1 MCVRYRSAPPRDPVV
16 PGSPRR
22 DGMSSPRPWG
32 TGSAGQGYGGTSRL
46 CRMSDRPAA
55 PASAAP
61 APVAAQAADAA
72 QADGPDQGSDAPSRG
87 RTWLALAGRLL
98 GSRPVR
104 WGFVA
109 AAVALGAYVVADQW
123 TEVRAGLASMGFLA
137 VAGALVAV
145 LLGLLA
151 TMQVWRVLL
160 AALGSPLPAR
170 PAARV
175 MFIGQLG
182 KYLPGSIWPVVA
194 QMELGTAHRVPR
206 HRSASASVL
215 TMLFCLLAGLLAAL
229 VTLPF
234 TPGARSYRWVFLA
247 APVLLICLF
256 PQVLNRILD
265 RLLRL
270 ARRPALEQPLAGRTV
285 AGALAWALASWVCF
299 GLQIWLLAIRLG
311 APHGRAALVSVGGFA
326 FAWCVGFVV
335 VFAPAG
341 AGIREL
347 LLIATLSPMLG
358 VGKATAVALVSRVL
372 MTAGDLIT
380 AGAAAALARRSRR
393 EATS

>member
-1 MCVRYRSAPPRDPVV
+1 
-16 PGSPRR
+16 
-22 DGMSSPRPWG
+22 
-32 TGSAGQGYGGTSRL
+32 
-46 CRMSDRPAA
+46 MSDRPVA
-55 PASAAP
+55 PP
-61 APVAAQAADAA
+61 ADAA
-72 QADGPDQGSDAPSRG
+72 VADGPGRGSEPPSRG
-87 RTWLALAGRLL
+87 RAWLALAGRLF
-98 GSRPVR
+98 GSRLVR

-109 AAVALGAYVVADQW
+109 AAIALGGYWVADQR

-145 LLGLLA
+145 LLALVA

-160 AALGSPLPAR
+160 AALGSPLAAR

-234 TPGARSYRWVFLA
+234 APVATSYRWVFLA
-247 APVLLICLF
+247 APVLLVCLF

-270 ARRPALEQPLAGRTV
+270 ARRPALEQPLAGRAV

-299 GLQIWLLAIRLG
+299 GLQIWLLSIKLG
-311 APHGRAALVSVGGFA
+311 APLGRAALLSVGGFA
-326 FAWCVGFVV
+326 FAWCAGFVV
-335 VFAPAG
+335 VFVPAG
-341 AGIREL
+341 AGIRDL
-347 LLIATLSPMLG
+347 LLIATLGPMLG
-358 VGKATAVALVSRVL
+358 AGQATAVALVSRVL

-380 AGAAAALARRSRR
+380 AGAAAALARRPGR
-393 EATS
+393 EAAP

>member
-1 MCVRYRSAPPRDPVV
+1 
-16 PGSPRR
+16 
-22 DGMSSPRPWG
+22 
-32 TGSAGQGYGGTSRL
+32 
-46 CRMSDRPAA
+46 MSDRPVA
-55 PASAAP
+55 PPADPAVADGPVQANGAQASGAQASAAQ
-61 APVAAQAADAA
+61 ASGAQASGA
-72 QADGPDQGSDAPSRG
+72 QASTAQASEPPSRVRAWLG
-87 RTWLALAGRLL
+87 LALRLL
-98 GSRPVR
+98 NSKPVR

-109 AAVALGAYVVADQW
+109 AAVALGVYVVADQW

-137 VAGALVAV
+137 IAGALVAV
-145 LLGLLA
+145 LLGLVA

-160 AALGSPLPAR
+160 AALGSPLATHS
-170 PAARV
+170 AARV
-175 MFIGQLG
+175 FFLGQLG
-182 KYLPGSIWPVVA
+182 KYVPGSIWPVVA

-234 TPGARSYRWVFLA
+234 APGARSYRWVFLA

-256 PQVLNRILD
+256 PRVLNRILD

-270 ARRPALEQPLAGRTV
+270 ARQPALEQPLAGRAV
-285 AGALAWALASWVCF
+285 VGGLAWALASWALF

-311 APHGRAALVSVGGFA
+311 APDGRAALLSIGGFA

-341 AGIREL
+341 AGVREA

-358 VGKATAVALVSRVL
+358 VGKATAVTLVSRVL
-372 MTAGDLIT
+372 MTGGDLIT
-380 AGAAAALARRSRR
+380 AGTAAALARARGRPGR
-393 EATS
+393 ETAP

>member
-1 MCVRYRSAPPRDPVV
+1 
-16 PGSPRR
+16 
-22 DGMSSPRPWG
+22 
-32 TGSAGQGYGGTSRL
+32 
-46 CRMSDRPAA
+46 MSDRPAA
-55 PASAAP
+55 SASAGPAP
-61 APVAAQAADAA
+61 AAAQAADAA
-72 QADGPDQGSDAPSRG
+72 TADGTDQGSDAPNRG
-87 RTWLALAGRLL
+87 RAWLALTGRLL
-98 GSRPVR
+98 GSRAMR

-109 AAVALGAYVVADQW
+109 AAVALGVYVVADQW
-123 TEVRAGLASMGFLA
+123 TQVRAGLASMGLLA
-137 VAGALVAV
+137 IAGALVAV
-145 LLGLLA
+145 LLGLVA

-160 AALGSPLPAR
+160 AALGSPLAIR
-170 PAARV
+170 PTARV
-175 MFIGQLG
+175 FFLGQLG

-234 TPGARSYRWVFLA
+234 APGARSYRWVFLA
-247 APVLLICLF
+247 APVLLVCLF

-270 ARRPALEQPLAGRTV
+270 AKRPALEQPLAGRAV
-285 AGALAWALASWVCF
+285 AGALAWALASWVGF

-311 APHGRAALVSVGGFA
+311 APLGRAALLSVGGFA

-335 VFAPAG
+335 VFVPAG
-341 AGIREL
+341 AGIRDV
-347 LLIATLSPMLG
+347 LLIATLSPMLD

-380 AGAAAALARRSRR
+380 AGAAAALARASNQPRR
-393 EATS
+393 ETAP

>member
-1 MCVRYRSAPPRDPVV
+1 
-16 PGSPRR
+16 
-22 DGMSSPRPWG
+22 
-32 TGSAGQGYGGTSRL
+32 
-46 CRMSDRPAA
+46 MSDRPVAPPAA
-55 PASAAP
+55 PA
-61 APVAAQAADAA
+61 V
-72 QADGPDQGSDAPSRG
+72 ADGPGEDSEPPSRG
-87 RTWLALAGRLL
+87 RGWLALASRLF
-98 GSRPVR
+98 GSRLVR
-104 WGFVA
+104 VGFVA
-109 AAVALGAYVVADQW
+109 AAVALGAYWVADHW
-123 TEVRAGLASMGFLA
+123 TQVRAGLASMGFLA

-145 LLGLLA
+145 LLALVA

-175 MFIGQLG
+175 MFLGQLG

-234 TPGARSYRWVFLA
+234 APGARSYRWVFLA
-247 APVLLICLF
+247 APILLVCLF
-256 PQVLNRILD
+256 PQVLNRVLD

-270 ARRPALEQPLAGRTV
+270 ARRPPLEQPLAGRAV
-285 AGALAWALASWVCF
+285 AGALAWALVSWVFF

-311 APHGRAALVSVGGFA
+311 APQGRAALLSVGGFA

-335 VFAPAG
+335 VFVPAG
-341 AGIREL
+341 AGIRDL
-347 LLIATLSPMLG
+347 LLIATLGPMLG

-380 AGAAAALARRSRR
+380 AGVAAALARSPGR
-393 EATS
+393 EAAP

>member
-1 MCVRYRSAPPRDPVV
+1 
-16 PGSPRR
+16 
-22 DGMSSPRPWG
+22 
-32 TGSAGQGYGGTSRL
+32 
-46 CRMSDRPAA
+46 MSDRPAA
-55 PASAAP
+55 PASAGP

-72 QADGPDQGSDAPSRG
+72 PADSPDQGGEAPNRG
-87 RTWLALAGRLL
+87 RAWLELVGRLL
-98 GSRPVR
+98 GTRAVR

-109 AAVALGAYVVADQW
+109 AAVALGVYVVADQW
-123 TEVRAGLASMGFLA
+123 TQVRAGLASMGFLA
-137 VAGALVAV
+137 IAGALAAV
-145 LLGLLA
+145 LLALIA

-160 AALGSPLPAR
+160 AALGSPLAVR

-234 TPGARSYRWVFLA
+234 ASGGRSYWWVFLV

-256 PQVLNRILD
+256 PQVLNWLLD

-270 ARRPALEQPLAGRTV
+270 ARRPPLDQPLPGRAV
-285 AGALAWALASWVCF
+285 AGALAWALVSWVFF

-311 APHGRAALVSVGGFA
+311 APDGRAALLSIGGFA

-335 VFAPAG
+335 VFVPAG
-341 AGIREL
+341 AGIRDV
-347 LLIATLSPMLG
+347 LLIATLGPMLG

-372 MTAGDLIT
+372 MTAGDLIA
-380 AGAAAALARRSRR
+380 AGAAAVLARAPSRPGR
-393 EATS
+393 ETTP